1 MSNPYE
7 PHGLD
12 RDQEQRLRDLL
23 DEATSDVMPD
33 DGLDAIQS
41 RTKVRTMS
49 GRPWLVAATAA
60 VVTTAATVAA
70 VAVLGTGGDPSGSE
84 GPGPAGSTTAAESP
98 TRAESPEPAQTTEPS
113 PPTPDDPVPVE
124 GAVPV
129 YYVGDTGQGPRLYR
143 EFHPSV
149 GGAPLAQALA
159 DAVTR
164 APDDPDYRTPWPA
177 GTDVSS
183 SFDGVGADGEIGVDI
198 TSPGGSLHDRP
209 AGMSAAEAEMAVQ
222 QLVYT
227 AQAAVQATAPVQFR
241 LDGDRTDQLLGV
253 PVSEPLARGDES
265 STLAQVWII
274 SPGEGAEVRDG
285 FEVSGVGAFFE
296 ANVAWELRRGG
307 EGGEDGPVVA
317 SNADRPVMAAECCTM
332 APYSFTV
339 DVPDDTPPGDY
350 TLVVHDEDMSGGEGF
365 EPFRDTKTLTLTR

>member
-23 DEATSDVMPD
+23 DDATSDVEPG
-33 DGLDAIQS
+33 DGLAAIQT

-70 VAVLGTGGDPSGSE
+70 VAVLGNGGNPSGADD
-84 GPGPAGSTTAAESP
+84 PGPAGTTTTAESP
-98 TRAESPEPAQTTEPS
+98 TRAESPDPADPSPPEPS
-113 PPTPDDPVPVE
+113 PSGEPVPVE

-143 EFHPSV
+143 EFHPSI
-149 GGAPLAQALA
+149 GGDPLGQALS
-159 DAVTR
+159 DAVGRT
-164 APDDPDYRTPWPA
+164 PDDPDYRSPWPD
-177 GTDVSS
+177 GTEVSS
-183 SFDGVGADGEIGVDI
+183 SFDGAGEDGLVSI
-198 TSPGGSLHDRP
+198 TVSSPGGSTLHDRP
-209 AGMSAAEAEMAVQ
+209 AGMDGAEAEMAVQ

-227 AQAAVQATAPVQFR
+227 AQAAVQATAPVEFR
-241 LDGDRTDQLLGV
+241 LDGGRTDQLLGV
-253 PVSEPLARGDES
+253 PVSEPLARGDAT

-274 SPGEGAEVRDG
+274 SPGEAAEVSDG
-285 FEVSGVGAFFE
+285 FKVSGIGAFFE
-296 ANVAWELRRGG
+296 ANVAWELRQ
-307 EGGEDGPVVA
+307 GGEDGPVVA

-332 APYSFTV
+332 APYSFAV
-339 DVPDDTPPGDY
+339 DVPDGAPPGDY
-350 TLVVHDEDMSGGEGF
+350 TLIVHDEDMSGGEGF
-365 EPFRDTKTLTLTR
+365 QPFRDTKSVTLTR